1 MKYTYLGIALIV
13 LFSLGGCAQLH
24 GYQIGNIDRNEGSM
38 KTFEVKVSGTGVN
51 LEEANQVAQG
61 MFKLAG
67 NKKGAEG
74 ANSIKETVAMFQF
87 GPKTGNPV
95 YDEKYADKLYSLVRQ
110 KCQSGHVSGLTIV
123 RETRKYPVISGEIVK
138 ITGFCQQ

>member
-1 MKYTYLGIALIV
+1 MKYTYFGLALIV
-13 LFSLGGCAQLH
+13 VLSLRGVLSCTAIKLA
-24 GYQIGNIDRNEGSM
+24 ISIETRSM
-38 KTFEVKVSGTGVN
+38 KSFEVKVSGTGVN

-110 KCQSGHVSGLTIV
+110 KCQSGHVSGLTVV